1 MAPADE
7 LPAPLPPRR
16 QSPPAEPKPVAV
28 PGRDPSTPAGPA
40 HLPVPVAVP
49 APPEPATTEHL
60 PPPEPRAPVPGAGPE
75 VREMD
80 LDWRSVV
87 VALAAFVV
95 LLAVTGVVGTVP
107 RTLAA
112 LAVGTIL
119 ALALDPVVGKV
130 SARLGIG
137 RAGAVAVVLA
147 LAGVAVALLA
157 LLLVPP
163 AIRQARDLGSELP
176 EVVAELGNLPLIG
189 DDLEEAGVPER
200 VRESIEELPDRL
212 AGDTTPL
219 ERAAQ
224 SAADGLLAAAVTMLF
239 ALTLLVDGHR
249 LLRGARRLVPPAE
262 RSRADRV
269 ARLAYE
275 VVGRYVAGSLTV
287 AAVAGIAVL
296 IAGLALGV
304 PLTPL
309 AAAWV
314 AIWDLV
320 PQIGGAAGG
329 LPFVLLGLTQGV
341 GTGLAC
347 AVFFILYLQ
356 LENHVLGPLLVGKA
370 VKLSPPATM
379 TAALVG
385 VSAGGV
391 VGALLAVPVV
401 GAAKAVYLEA
411 RPPPPRPPGPHEAR
425 AER

>member
-16 QSPPAEPKPVAV
+16 LA
-28 PGRDPSTPAGPA
+28 
-40 HLPVPVAVP
+40 
-49 APPEPATTEHL
+49 
-60 PPPEPRAPVPGAGPE
+60 PPPEIAPPVPPARPV
-75 VREMD
+75 VREVD
-80 LDWRSVV
+80 LDWRSVL

-95 LLAVTGVVGTVP
+95 LLAITGVVGAVP

-130 SARLGIG
+130 STRLGIG

-147 LAGVAVALLA
+147 MAGVAVALLA

-176 EVVAELGNLPLIG
+176 EVVAELGNLPLVG

-200 VRESIEELPDRL
+200 VRESIEDLPDRL

-219 ERAAQ
+219 ERAAR

-262 RSRADRV
+262 RPRADRV

-329 LPFVLLGLTQGV
+329 IPFVLLGLTQGV
-341 GTGLAC
+341 GTGVAC

-411 RPPPPRPPGPHEAR
+411 RPPPTDVS
-425 AER
+425 